1 VTDADLYVRGIET
14 LLASWR
20 AYARGAAGAA
30 VYRRPEVAV
39 AVFANEPERS
49 IYNNAIFERDLTA
62 AERAV
67 AIDAM
72 EALYAAAGV
81 TRFAAWVHE
90 SDCAMRDEPEA
101 RGYTLDTCTRAM
113 GMSLQDFGLPRP
125 EIDFGPADLADGLR
139 LFGLPPDLLE
149 GADHS
154 AFHVLAARLDG
165 KNVATALAFD
175 HEHDCGIYNVG
186 TIERARRRGLA
197 TALTALQLCA
207 ALARGCRT
215 ATLQSTQMAER
226 MYASV
231 GFRDLGRFLEY
242 APASYVRSEAETTV
256 RPSGVAKTGLTAP
269 SAIPPPR

>member
-1 VTDADLYVRGIET
+1 MTDADLYVRGIET
-14 LLASWR
+14 LLASWQ

-39 AVFANEPERS
+39 AVFPNEPERS
-49 IYNNAIFERDLTA
+49 IYNNAVFERDLTA
-62 AERAV
+62 GERAT
-67 AIDAM
+67 AIGAM

-90 SDCAMRDEPEA
+90 SDRAMHEELEA
-101 RGYTLDTCTRAM
+101 RGYTLDTSTRAM
-113 GMSLQDFGLPRP
+113 GMSLHDFRLPRS

-139 LFGLPPDLLE
+139 LFALPPDLLE

-165 KNVATALAFD
+165 ENVATALAFD

-186 TIERARRRGLA
+186 TVERARRRGLG
-197 TALTALQLCA
+197 TALTELQLCA

-215 ATLQSTQMAER
+215 ASLQSTETAER

-231 GFRDLGRFLEY
+231 GFRDLGRILEY
-242 APASYVRSEAETTV
+242 VPTS
-256 RPSGVAKTGLTAP
+256 
-269 SAIPPPR
+269 